1 MKIMKIR
8 LATIGIS
15 PKLRAINDK
24 AVDALAESISRI
36 GLLQPI
42 GITADKQLIYGRRR
56 VAACLQLGH
65 EMIPAVILDLDDM
78 EAKLA
83 EIDENLI
90 RSPLSKAERIKALQ
104 RRKEIYEA
112 MHPETKKPKGGRP
125 KKNSAETAP
134 FSEDTAKATGKS
146 KRSVQA
152 DVALSKKLDDEAV
165 KIIADT
171 PVANKKTELAKL
183 AALSPDDQRDI
194 AQQIVDEKLDR
205 VPVCPKCGGSEFYD
219 DGDCRPCFDLDAEGE
234 LLSKE
239 DVAEMEGAAAREKP
253 DEPQPAKKTP
263 LLAQIEALMI
273 EYLGQ
278 GDGRKTRAVRAAEIE
293 NLLEANR

>member
-1 MKIMKIR
+1 MKVKEIPLSGLRI
-8 LATIGIS
+8 ANE
-15 PKLRAINDK
+15 LRATDDK
-24 AVDALAESISRI
+24 AVDALAESISRV

-42 GITADKQLIYGRRR
+42 GITVDKKLIYGRRR
-56 VAACLQLGH
+56 VAACSKLGYDK
-65 EMIPAVILDLDDM
+65 IPAVILDVDDLG
-78 EAKLA
+78 AKLA
-83 EIDENLI
+83 EIDENLM
-90 RSPLSKAERIKALQ
+90 RSPLTKAERIKALE

-152 DVALSKKLDDEAV
+152 DVALSKCLDDLAV
-165 KIIADT
+165 EIIADT

-183 AALSPDDQRDI
+183 AALEPTEQREI

-205 VPVCPKCGGSEFYD
+205 VPVCAKCGGSEFYD
-219 DGDCRPCFDLDAEGE
+219 DGDCRPCFDLDAEE
-234 LLSKE
+234 E
-239 DVAEMEGAAAREKP
+239 AVEPEKP
-253 DEPQPAKKTP
+253 QTEKPQTKEP

-273 EYLGQ
+273 EYLDQ
-278 GDGRKTRAVRAAEIE
+278 GGPKTRAVRAAEIE